1 MTGKPTRKKK
11 GRRAARAA
19 ALSILYQCEAR
30 GREVLAEMDRW
41 TRKVE
46 EGAYAE
52 SLVREVLARK
62 KEVDARVRR
71 AAVNWRMARIAS
83 IERNILRIGVCEML
97 YLGVPKNVAIDEAV
111 RLAKR
116 FGGAKS
122 HAFVNGVLDAIA
134 RKPSEEEE

>member
-1 MTGKPTRKKK
+1 MTGKPARKKK

-46 EGAYAE
+46 ESAYAE

-71 AAVNWRMARIAS
+71 AAVNWRMARIAP

-97 YLGVPKNVAIDEAV
+97 YLGVPKSVAIDEAV

-122 HAFVNGVLDAIA
+122 HAFVNGILDAIA